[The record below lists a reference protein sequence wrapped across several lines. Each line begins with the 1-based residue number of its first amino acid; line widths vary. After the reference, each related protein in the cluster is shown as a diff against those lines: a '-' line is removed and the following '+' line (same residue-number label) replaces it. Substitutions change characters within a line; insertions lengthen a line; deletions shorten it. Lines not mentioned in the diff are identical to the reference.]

1 MHGHGLSIRGLPFR
15 PARLIAGGTA
25 LCLFLLGAPP
35 LISGAQAAAGG
46 STSPGGTQQ
55 VGRPASDA
63 TNGKGPIGWDTY
75 RQLGR
80 LPDLTRGVETK
91 QFSSFDRAGGNGDFN
106 RCLSQRPGGGCQL
119 AQHDGPGEIDS
130 IWATDFFQ
138 GQSGK
143 VNNAG
148 NLHVVLDGRTVINA
162 PFQDVVDGKLGAP
175 FVFPLVANA
184 EQSSGGVDV
193 LAPMPYRS
201 SMLVY
206 TDHDPNY
213 YHVTY
218 RSFADA
224 IGVPAFNP
232 ADPALDV
239 IAKLKAAGTG
249 DPKPAQPGASTS
261 RRSLQLAPG
270 QSTQLSAGA
279 GPGSI
284 SALQVHLPQ
293 LVGPPKPTTVTDDGR
308 AFGRNSNAY
317 SQFTVK
323 IDPNNQGVQL
333 TRRLDAEVGHQRASI
348 LVDGKPVAE
357 WAPLPAQGGCNWEN
371 QTVALPAAATA
382 GKSTITIRNQFVSSD
397 NDFNEFTY
405 WVDSRVNGALVR
417 SDAVDVGPEH
427 TVDEAAHA
435 YSISQQ
441 TFAGTRTFCYPPS
454 TQDEAAVLASNDV
467 LQHARLR
474 ISFDGQRT
482 VDAPLGEF
490 FGSGLGLA
498 NVRALMHAVN
508 PDTQTLSA
516 WWPMPYRE
524 NATVELYNGSKQTIS
539 SGDVA
544 VTSGPSKPEAAALG
558 PAGNDGYFRAT
569 SAGGPTTPGKDYAFL
584 HTASQG
590 KFVGV
595 THTMVGPTSRGYLE
609 GDERVYVDGSRTP
622 QIHGT
627 GTEDFYEGGWYFDRG
642 PFTDP
647 VNGEP
652 VHEGAGFGCPADTD
666 CTGTYRSMLTDSVPF
681 ASSLTFGIEHGGV
694 DDVQANY
701 ASTAYWYGRDAVAQ
715 NTSDTLDVG
724 NPASEQAHGYT
735 AANPGMVGT
744 LTSTFEGNDGAPQPV
759 THSLRATGAPVSF
772 RLALNKHNQG
782 VLLRRMSDQANPGQ
796 AAVVTVDGRPAGTW
810 SEPLNNTDHRWLD
823 DTFQLPTELTAGKDS
838 ITIGLAPTAGSPP
851 WSAAGYTSLSLVRS
865 FTDRQA
871 PSQVTGLTAT
881 GDRSNAIALSWN
893 PATDNVGVDHY
904 DVYGSMT
911 PAFGIGPATLLGQ
924 TTGTSFTHQAGL
936 RQTWYYRVV
945 AVDGAG
951 NAGSPS
957 AQASAISGDTLQ
969 LEAESLLPP
978 LSSTAPAVPQGNCC
992 GISWSAGAQLWF
1004 QAAKPGDQ
1012 VTVAFSVPNTGT
1024 YDLSVV
1030 QTKAR
1035 DYGINTL
1042 AVDGAPVGSPF
1053 DAYNTP
1059 NVTVT
1064 PPIDEGQVTL
1074 TAGRHT
1080 LKLTVTGKNPASVGY
1095 SAGLDY
1101 LSLRLVG

>member
-1 MHGHGLSIRGLPFR
+1 MQESRQRPRGTHVRPTRSI
-15 PARLIAGGTA
+15 AAVTA
-25 LCLFLLGAPP
+25 LGLGLLGAP
-35 LISGAQAAAGG
+35 LIGAAQAAPGSPTTPAASQHAGHQTPDG
-46 STSPGGTQQ
+46 
-55 VGRPASDA
+55 
-63 TNGKGPIGWDTY
+63 TNGKGAIGWDTY
-75 RQLGR
+75 RQLNR
-80 LPDLTRGVETK
+80 LPDLTRGVQTK

-106 RCLSQRPGGGCQL
+106 RCLGRQAGGGCTL
-119 AQHDGPGEIDS
+119 AQHSGPGEIDS
-130 IWATDFFQ
+130 IWATDFYQ

-148 NLHVVLDGRTVINA
+148 NLHVVLDGRTVIDA

-193 LAPMPYRS
+193 LTPMTYRS

-224 IGVPAFNP
+224 IGVPSFDP
-232 ADPALDV
+232 ADKALDV
-239 IAKLKAAGTG
+239 IAKLKAAGTA
-249 DPKPAQPGASTS
+249 DPKPAQPGASTT
-261 RRSLQLAPG
+261 RRAFRLAPG
-270 QSTQLSAGA
+270 QSTQLSAGT

-293 LVGPPKPTTVTDDGR
+293 LVGPPPPNTVTDDGR
-308 AFGRNSNAY
+308 AFGRDANAY

-323 IDPNNQGVQL
+323 IDPKNQVVQL
-333 TRRLDAEVGHQRASI
+333 TRRLDAAIGHQRASI
-348 LVDGKPVAE
+348 LVDNHPVAE
-357 WAPLPAQGGCNWEN
+357 WAPLPAQPGCNWEN
-371 QTVALPAAATA
+371 QTVALPPASTA

-397 NDFNEFTY
+397 NDYNEFTY
-405 WVDSRVNGALVR
+405 WVDSRFGAALVR
-417 SDAVDVGPEH
+417 SDTVDVGTEH
-427 TVDEAAHA
+427 ISSETAHA
-435 YSISQQ
+435 YSISKQ
-441 TFAGTRTFCYPPS
+441 TFAGTRTFCYPPD
-454 TQDEAAVLASNDV
+454 TQNEPAVLASNDV

-490 FGSGLGLA
+490 FGAGLGLA
-498 NVRALMHAVN
+498 KVRALMHGIN
-508 PDTQTLSA
+508 PDTRTLSA
-516 WWPMPYRE
+516 WWPMPFRHD
-524 NATVELYNGSKQTIS
+524 AKVELYNGSKQAIT
-539 SGDVA
+539 SGDVS
-544 VTSGPSKPEAAALG
+544 VTSARSRPEAAALG

-569 SAGGPTTPGKDYAFL
+569 SAGGPTTPGKDHLFL

-595 THTMVGPTSRGYLE
+595 THTMAGPASRVYLE

-642 PFTDP
+642 TFTDP

-652 VHEGAGFGCPADTD
+652 VHQGAGFGCPADTD
-666 CTGTYRSMLTDSVPF
+666 CTGTYRSMLTDAVPF
-681 ASSLTFGIEHGGV
+681 ASAMTFGIEHGPV

-715 NTSDTLDVG
+715 NSSDILEVG
-724 NPASEQAHGYT
+724 NAASEQAHGYT
-735 AANPGMVGT
+735 AATPGTVST
-744 LTSTFEGNDGAPQPV
+744 LTSTYEGNNAVPEPV
-759 THSLRATGAPVSF
+759 THTLRATGTPLTF
-772 RLALNKHNQG
+772 RLAVNKHNQG
-782 VLLRRMSDQANPGQ
+782 VLVRRMSDQAIPGQ
-796 AAVVTVDGRPAGTW
+796 SATVTVNGRPAGTW

-823 DTFQLPTELTAGKDS
+823 DTFQLPAALTAGKRS

-851 WSAAGYTSLSLVRS
+851 WTAARYTSLSQVRS
-865 FTDRQA
+865 FTDRRA

-881 GDRSNAIALSWN
+881 GDRSNAITLSWN

-904 DVYGSMT
+904 DVYASMRPT
-911 PAFGIGPATLLGQ
+911 FATGPATLLGEA
-924 TTGTSFTHQAGL
+924 TGTSFTHSAGL
-936 RQTWYYRVV
+936 HQTWYYRVV

-951 NAGSPS
+951 NAGAPS
-957 AQASAISGDTLQ
+957 AQASATSGDTLR

-978 LSSTAPAVPQGNCC
+978 LSATAPAVAQGNCC
-992 GISWSAGAQLWF
+992 GINWSAGAQLWL
-1004 QAAKPGDQ
+1004 QGAKPGDQ
-1012 VTVAFSVPNTGT
+1012 VSVAFSVPNTGT

-1030 QTKAR
+1030 QTKAQ

-1042 AVDGAPVGSPF
+1042 AVDGKSVGSAF

-1059 NVTVT
+1059 NVAVT
-1064 PPIDEGQVTL
+1064 APIEEGQVAL
-1074 TAGRHT
+1074 TSGRHT
-1080 LKLTVTGKNPASVGY
+1080 LTLTVTGKNPAAVGY